1 MNGELQGSV
10 FPSSSTA
17 VTDTVLRNGRLEE
30 SVNSDGDGLEADYTT
45 NEEGYEVI
53 FKPEK
58 GIELPVRPRTFRGQ
72 PLSQEQWL
80 NYLDRDGRI
89 CNIEEI
95 RKIIFYGGVEPMI
108 RKHVWPILLGVFD
121 SQSTYDQRQYQLS
134 EKTCYYN
141 RMKMQWATIS
151 EDQEERFSPFRDFK
165 SLIEKDVSRTD
176 RTLDYF
182 KGDNSRGTDILRN
195 ILMTYMMYNFNLGY
209 VQGMSDILAPILME
223 TQDEILAFWIFV
235 KFMDLIVRNG
245 LRPKCV

>member
-1 MNGELQGSV
+1 M
-10 FPSSSTA
+10 FPGGSSTPVA
-17 VTDTVLRNGRLEE
+17 DSVLRNGKLEATAHTDND
-30 SVNSDGDGLEADYTT
+30 VLEADYTT

-58 GIELPVRPRTFRGQ
+58 MGVELPPLPRTFRGQ
-72 PLSQEQWL
+72 PLNQEQWL
-80 NYLDRDGRI
+80 NYLDKDGRVS
-89 CNIEEI
+89 NMSEI
-95 RKIIFYGGVEPMI
+95 RQIVFYGGVEPVI

-121 SQSTYDQRQYQLS
+121 CGSTYDERQYQIS

-151 EDQEERFSPFRDFK
+151 EDQEERFSAFRDYK

-235 KFMDLIVRNG
+235 KFMDLIVRLAFFN
-245 LRPKCV
+245 RRFD